1 MKSNSSK
8 ILIAFLTLLSSV
20 SVFLVLKS
28 KKQLNAQELLM
39 SRSVE
44 EMDQV
49 RQEQDWITSSLHE
62 TITNLFQIHRS
73 SFQVFL
79 NNRIELDNPNEKTR
93 FYFVSSHNDCGMCV
107 ENELFFLDSLGK
119 INETEFTVLR
129 HSSSKKDFQ
138 FFKNNFDRNLTVIQL
153 TESEYKSFFTDAYRF
168 PFYYHEDSMGNPR
181 FFVPNREFP
190 KLSHDFVKAVFSEG
204 P

>member
-1 MKSNSSK
+1 MSTSGK
-8 ILIAFLTLLSSV
+8 ILIAFLSLICTVSILLLIRTSE
-20 SVFLVLKS
+20 
-28 KKQLNAQELLM
+28 QLHAQEILIDQ
-39 SRSVE
+39 SNE
-44 EMDQV
+44 EVNQL
-49 RQEQDWITSSLHE
+49 RQEQDWITSSLYA
-62 TITNLFQIHRS
+62 TITNLFQIHTS

-79 NNRIELDNPNEKTR
+79 NNRIELDNPKEETR

-107 ENELFFLDSLGK
+107 ENELFFLDSLAK

-129 HSSSKKDFQ
+129 HSNSKNEFQ
-138 FFKNNFDRNLTVIQL
+138 FFKRNFDRNLTVIQL
-153 TESEYKSFFTDAYRF
+153 TESEYKRFFTNAYRF
-168 PFYYHEDSMGNPR
+168 PFYYHEDSTGNPR